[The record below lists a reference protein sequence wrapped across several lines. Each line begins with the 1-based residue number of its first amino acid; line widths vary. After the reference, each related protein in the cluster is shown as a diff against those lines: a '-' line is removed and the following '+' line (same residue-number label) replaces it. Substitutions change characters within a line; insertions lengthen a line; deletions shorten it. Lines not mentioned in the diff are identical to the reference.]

1 MVRSALYYLCIFSVC
16 ISAVIAGMALY
27 VAHHKC
33 IDFSALEQYD
43 PGAPTILLDDEGTEW
58 ARFQLDRREPIAY
71 AAMPEQVI
79 QAFIAA
85 EDWSFFTHAG
95 ISWRGIARSLLVNLY
110 HGRIVQGASTIT
122 QQLVKLL
129 FLDSK
134 KTFTRKLKEQI
145 AAFLVEQ
152 QFSKQQILETYL
164 NHVYFGHG
172 IYGVQAACQRF
183 WGIDVA
189 QISLDQAATLAAI
202 VRSPKNYSPLLQ
214 PLSAQRRRNIILH
227 SMRKLNVIT
236 EDAYQQA
243 RERDMVIIEQQRTQY
258 AAHLKETIRH
268 YLEEQFGKE
277 MVYSG
282 GLIVQ
287 TTLNR
292 GIQQKAEHAFHET
305 VAELKRA
312 IVPEID
318 GALITMETQT
328 GAIKALVGGYD
339 FRASQW
345 NRALQAKRQLG
356 STFKPLVYAAAI
368 AQGKHFDDVAIDEP
382 FEMVSG
388 NNVWSPNNFNH
399 KFAGEVTLAYALS
412 HSNNIVTIKTFLDIG
427 SDPVIDLAKKCH
439 ITGPLHGYPSLAL
452 GCIDNTLDVV
462 TGMFNVFAHDGIYVA
477 PHYMKWIKDKWG
489 TKLWRHTPVQ
499 ERVMPSDVVGQ
510 VAKVLEHGL
519 QRIQPIFAQ
528 KWFEGQAISKTGTT
542 NDSRTCWFVGSTPR
556 LTTGIYIGCD
566 DNRSLGRNI
575 FPLRTAFPIWLSLY
589 HALQPKPE
597 RFTFD
602 SSLKEYY
609 IHEKTGLSV
618 ATMQELGAIAIL
630 RKDEPSYA

>member
-1 MVRSALYYLCIFSVC
+1 MHSFIQTIFITIFLLVATATG
-16 ISAVIAGMALY
+16 IGIY
-27 VAHHKC
+27 VANHRC

-43 PGAPTILLDDEGTEW
+43 PGTPTILLDDEGNEW
-58 ARFQLDRREPIAY
+58 ARFQFDRREPIAY
-71 AAMPEQVI
+71 AAMPEHLI
-79 QAFIAA
+79 QAFVAA

-95 ISWRGIARSLLVNLY
+95 VSWRGIIRSTLVNLY

-134 KTFTRKLKEQI
+134 RTFSRKIKEQI

-183 WGIDVA
+183 WGIEVS
-189 QISLDQAATLAAI
+189 QISYAQSATLAAI
-202 VRSPKNYSPLLQ
+202 VRSPQKYCPLTH
-214 PLSAQRRRNIILH
+214 PLSAKHRRNVILNLMCNLNFITQDICDREKA
-227 SMRKLNVIT
+227 SDIQIVEVSRK
-236 EDAYQQA
+236 
-243 RERDMVIIEQQRTQY
+243 QY
-258 AAHLKETIRH
+258 AAHLRETIRQ
-268 YLEEQFGKE
+268 YLEEQYGKE
-277 MVYSG
+277 TVYSG
-282 GLIVQ
+282 GMIVQ

-292 GIQQKAEHAFHET
+292 EVQQEAERAFHGT
-305 VAELKRA
+305 VSELKRSITA
-312 IVPEID
+312 DID

-339 FRASQW
+339 FNASQW
-345 NRALQAKRQLG
+345 NRALQAKRQMG
-356 STFKPLVYAAAI
+356 STFKPLVYAAAM
-368 AQGKHFDDVAIDEP
+368 QHGKCFDDVAIDEP
-382 FEMVSG
+382 FEMQSG
-388 NNVWSPNNFNH
+388 NGIWAPKNFNQ
-399 KFAGEVTLAYALS
+399 KFIGPMTLAYALS

-427 SDPVIDLAKKCH
+427 SEPVIDLAKKCH
-439 ITGPLHGYPSLAL
+439 IRGRLHGYPSLSL
-452 GCIDNTLDVV
+452 GCIDSTLDVV

-489 TKLWRHTPVQ
+489 NKVWRHISVE
-499 ERVMPSDVVGQ
+499 ERAMPSDIVGQ

-519 QRIQPIFAQ
+519 QRIRPIFPNQ
-528 KWFEGQAISKTGTT
+528 WFEGQAISKTGTT

-566 DNRSLGRNI
+566 DNRPLGANI

-589 HALQPKPE
+589 HALQPASE

-609 IHEKTGLSV
+609 IHEKTGVKVDSG
-618 ATMQELGAIAIL
+618 QPGAIAIL
-630 RKDEPSYA
+630 RP